1 MFRRVGM
8 SFRLGGQ
15 TLRRRYHTVFVET
28 LSKLSDVC
36 SCHDFGEGGG
46 YGGGFAI
53 RPDYVDADFVRDY
66 CEDKSSN
73 DTSDLEAIAN
83 ANSHDDRGTGGL

>member
-1 MFRRVGM
+1 M
-8 SFRLGGQ
+8 LGCRSA
-15 TLRRRYHTVFVET
+15 LAA
-28 LSKLSDVC
+28 KLSDDGIILSSWRPCPNSRMSVRAMT
-36 SCHDFGEGGG
+36 SERGG

-83 ANSHDDRGTGGL
+83 ANSHDDRDTGGL